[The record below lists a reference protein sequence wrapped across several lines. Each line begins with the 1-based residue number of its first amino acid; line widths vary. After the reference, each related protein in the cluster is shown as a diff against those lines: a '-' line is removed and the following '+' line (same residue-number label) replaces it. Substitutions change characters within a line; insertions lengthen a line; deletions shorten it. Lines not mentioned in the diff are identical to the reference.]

1 MMAMAHKECHAPN
14 ARSTEGGADA
24 NYLKSVAD
32 LAPIAS
38 TFILGGPTE
47 WETRPTGVPG
57 LKEKYGL
64 TFREFKPMDAG
75 GPLTLNALTGDQI
88 QAGNVFT
95 TEPAISAND
104 LVVLEDPKNLFA
116 AQNVLPLFRSDANK
130 TEVTEALNEVSAK
143 LDTATLTELLTKV
156 RVDRQDS
163 AQVAPESVAKNLGAG

>member
-1 MMAMAHKECHAPN
+1 
-14 ARSTEGGADA
+14 
-24 NYLKSVAD
+24 
-32 LAPIAS
+32 
-38 TFILGGPTE
+38 
-47 WETRPTGVPG
+47 
-57 LKEKYGL
+57 
-64 TFREFKPMDAG
+64 
-75 GPLTLNALTGDQI
+75 
-88 QAGNVFT
+88 VFT